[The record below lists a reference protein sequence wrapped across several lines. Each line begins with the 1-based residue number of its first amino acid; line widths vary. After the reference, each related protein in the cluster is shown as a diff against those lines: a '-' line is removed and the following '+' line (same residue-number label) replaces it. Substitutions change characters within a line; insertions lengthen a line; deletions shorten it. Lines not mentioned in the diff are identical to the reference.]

1 MESGPIGIFDSGFGG
16 LTVMREIVNE
26 LPEYDYVYLGDNAR
40 TPYGNR
46 SFDTVYEYT
55 LQCVKTLFAKGCPL
69 IILACNTASAKALR
83 TIQQQDLPR
92 IAPDRKILGV
102 IRPTTEV
109 IGNYSKSKHIGILAT
124 EGTVKSGS
132 YVIEIKKF
140 FPEVQV
146 SQQACPMWVS
156 LVENNE
162 LEGDGANYFIKK
174 NLDQLFEQDSH
185 IDTLL
190 LGCTHYPLLSKSIKQ
205 LLPAN
210 INIVSQGRIVAE
222 SLKTYLQKHN
232 EIQERCTKK
241 GTKTFFTSD
250 DAEAFSIRA
259 EQFFGEQVVAQTV
272 HIVS

>member
-1 MESGPIGIFDSGFGG
+1 
-16 LTVMREIVNE
+16 LV
-26 LPEYDYVYLGDNAR
+26 
-40 TPYGNR
+40 
-46 SFDTVYEYT
+46 
-55 LQCVKTLFAKGCPL
+55 
-69 IILACNTASAKALR
+69 ILACNTASAKALR
-83 TIQQQDLPR
+83 TIQQDLPR
-92 IAPDRKILGV
+92 IAPDRRVLGV

-109 IGNYSKSKHIGILAT
+109 IGNYSKSKHLGILAT

-132 YVIEIKKF
+132 YIIEIEKF
-140 FPEVQV
+140 FPELLV

-162 LEGDGANYFIKK
+162 LASDGANYFIKK
-174 NLDQLFEQDSH
+174 NLDQLFEQDNH

-190 LGCTHYPLLSKSIKQ
+190 LGCTHYPLLSKSIKK

-232 EIQERCTKK
+232 EMQERCTKK
-241 GTKTFFTSD
+241 GTKTFFTTD
-250 DAEAFSIRA
+250 DAETFSIRA
-259 EQFFGEQVVAQTV
+259 EQFFGEQVIAQTV